1 MKNEYNYHPQMFV
14 VVKETEDANGESQG
28 KTFSDFISEAE
39 AKEEYEKVILE
50 PNVTYASYG
59 EVDISTMYKYA
70 KS

>member
-1 MKNEYNYHPQMFV
+1 MKNEYNFHPQMYV
-14 VVKETEDANGESQG
+14 VIKETKEG
-28 KTFSDFISEAE
+28 KTFSDFPTEAE